1 MYTLEILNQTSKI
14 FISIIK
20 ARPYNKCTNISNA
33 WLTFYLPCSNLATMT
48 SCMSMWM
55 RMHVHSIKAIKHKI
69 NPNSNIWQQ
78 TSKQTCENRSKTNK
92 NQNLGF
98 LSSGLRMQEQACVH
112 IIKPMYVGKIMRT
125 QVLAQKP

>member
-1 MYTLEILNQTSKI
+1 
-14 FISIIK
+14 
-20 ARPYNKCTNISNA
+20 
-33 WLTFYLPCSNLATMT
+33 
-48 SCMSMWM
+48 M

-69 NPNSNIWQQ
+69 NPNSNI
-78 TSKQTCENRSKTNK
+78 SKQTCENRSKTNK

-98 LSSGLRMQEQACVH
+98 LSSDLRMQEQACVH